1 MSKKF
6 LLGFIK
12 SVKSYLV
19 YDKVKKKKTV
29 GPPNLE
35 S

>member
-19 YDKVKKKKTV
+19 YDKVKKKTV